1 MHGHRLKI
9 VNSFPMTKWSKS
21 IPKQIVCDILK
32 DKENSV
38 MIHTVQQKE
47 DSDVITYQLLNQSN
61 FLYSRT

>member
-1 MHGHRLKI
+1 
-9 VNSFPMTKWSKS
+9 MTQWSKS